1 MSNMK
6 IFNQLV
12 PKNEQMPKKTGLG
25 GSAVEPMKMVPFVN
39 PEFFVQNNP
48 AIKANIA
55 PFNPINPKNIRAE
68 FLEKLNASI
77 DSVNAQLAAQKQF
90 KSVRFGV
97 HEKTGYYYAVL
108 RDEESGK
115 VLKQYPAEN
124 FLEIAARLK
133 DASGLLVDTEI

>member
-1 MSNMK
+1 MTNMR
-6 IFNQLV
+6 IFNDLV
-12 PKNEQMPKKTGLG
+12 PKNERMPKKTGLG
-25 GSAVEPMKMVPFVN
+25 GSATEPMRMVPFVQ

-68 FLEKLNASI
+68 FLSKLNASI
-77 DSVNAQLAAQKQF
+77 DGVNSMIATSQQYKN
-90 KSVRFGV
+90 VRFGV
-97 HEKTGYYYAVL
+97 HEETGFYFARL
-108 RDEESGK
+108 LDQDTGR

-133 DASGLLVDTEI
+133 EASGLLVDIMG